1 MLMKRWI
8 WLVAAT
14 VFFAFQIFVNTATA
28 VELDEATRTVKL
40 NEAGDTA
47 VLTLKQIKKGKQLF
61 INVCTQCHAGGVTKT
76 NPNVELDEESL
87 SLATPPRN
95 NIKGLIDYMNNPT
108 TYDGE
113 IEIDE
118 LHPSIKSAD
127 IFPEMR
133 NLTEDDLYAIAGH
146 ILLQQ
151 NVLGERWGGGKTR
164 R

>member
-1 MLMKRWI
+1 MLMKRLI
-8 WLVAAT
+8 LLVAAT
-14 VFFAFQIFVNTATA
+14 VFFAFQIFVSSANA
-28 VELDEATRTVKL
+28 VELNEANRTVKL
-40 NEAGDTA
+40 NEAGDTV
-47 VLTLKQIKKGKQLF
+47 VLTLKKIKKGKQLF

-95 NIKGLIDYMNNPT
+95 NIEALVDYMKNPT

-118 LHPSIKSAD
+118 MHPSMKSAD

-146 ILLQQ
+146 ILLQH
-151 NVLGERWGGGKTR
+151 NVLGERWGGGKTFR
-164 R
+164 